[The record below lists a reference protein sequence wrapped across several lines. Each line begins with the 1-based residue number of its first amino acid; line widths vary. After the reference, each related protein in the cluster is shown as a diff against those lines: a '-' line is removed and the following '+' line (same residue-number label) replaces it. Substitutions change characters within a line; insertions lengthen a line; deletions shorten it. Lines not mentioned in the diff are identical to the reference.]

1 LENEIV
7 VLSASTFGVFATL
20 VVIFILIFLWFTFR
34 NWLTNFIYHMEDF
47 TTGFLKVRERVATA
61 TSKALWDLSKNQP
74 IDVHG
79 DYSLEIGKTSNVLID
94 GVLQVPSK
102 YRSTHMYIVGASGSG
117 KTSLLKNF
125 LVQDVE
131 NGIGFCVIDPHG
143 DLINDLIP
151 SLKKRTEQTLVLD
164 LSDTDHML
172 AYNVLER
179 REGVLVA
186 EQVAKLILAFK
197 RIWEDSWGARMED
210 ILRHTLTL
218 LVEQGYTLAEFDKVL
233 IDSDFRRLL
242 VERSDIDQTKEY
254 FLGRYNTWNPKER
267 SMFIESSLNKIS
279 AFMADR
285 RIGAR
290 LSQPE
295 SSFNI
300 KEIMDSGGILLVNL
314 AKGRLA
320 GNADLFGALLMA
332 DIEMSFL
339 TRTGERRPFALYV
352 DEFQNIATE
361 SFDTVLAEA
370 RKFGLCL
377 TMAHQSLKQLD
388 DKLLSL
394 ILGNA
399 QTQIYFR
406 VARQDAERLS
416 KESENMVENLQARD
430 DHLLQ
435 EPENKFTLMELWEV
449 AFHKLSRL
457 EFRNAFVFIKGV
469 MEHPELIRTLDNPL
483 HGDTYFHYSDDYAS
497 IETLEETYKTRKK
510 KTDVEILKYTMRDR
524 TQDKEEVET
533 PEDLKF
539 LEKPDTEKNGE
550 DIVP

>member
-1 LENEIV
+1 
-7 VLSASTFGVFATL
+7 
-20 VVIFILIFLWFTFR
+20 
-34 NWLTNFIYHMEDF
+34 MEDT
-47 TTGFLKVRERVATA
+47 TTGFIKVREMVANA
-61 TSKALWDLSKNQP
+61 TSKALWDLSQHQP
-74 IDVHG
+74 IGVRG
-79 DYSLEIGKTSNVLID
+79 DFKLEVGKSSNTLFEDI
-94 GVLQVPSK
+94 LQIPGK

-131 NGIGFCVIDPHG
+131 SGIGFCVIDPHG
-143 DLINDLIP
+143 DLVNDLIP
-151 SLKKRTEQTLVLD
+151 HLKKRKDQTLILD

-172 AYNVLER
+172 AYNPLER
-179 REGVLVA
+179 RDGVMVA
-186 EQVAKLILAFK
+186 EQVAKLVLAFK

-218 LVEQGYTLAEFDKVL
+218 LCEQGYTLAEFDKVL
-233 IDSDFRRLL
+233 IDADFRMLL
-242 VERSDIDQTKEY
+242 IERSDIEQTKEY
-254 FLGRYNTWNPKER
+254 FLGRYNAWNPKER
-267 SMFIESSLNKIS
+267 SMFIESSLNKVS
-279 AFMADR
+279 AFMSDR

-290 LSQPE
+290 LSQPK

-300 KEIMDSGGILLVNL
+300 KEIMDSNSILLINL

-339 TRTGERRPFALYV
+339 TRTGERRQFALYV

-388 DKLLSL
+388 DKLISL

-406 VARQDAERLS
+406 VSRQDAERLS
-416 KESENMVENLQARD
+416 KESENMLENLQARD

-457 EFRNAFVFIKGV
+457 EFRHAYVFVKGV

-483 HGDTYFHYSDDYAS
+483 RGYTDFVYSDDYVSMEA
-497 IETLEETYKTRKK
+497 LEQSYKERRKQLN
-510 KTDVEILKYTMRDR
+510 VEILKHLMRDK
-524 TQDKEEVET
+524 TQEKEEIET

-539 LEKPDTEKNGE
+539 LEKPDTEKSGE
-550 DIVP
+550 VVGSDIPLDETN